1 MNAKPTNGNWKDNNY
16 NKSNNNTPY
25 RYILWTGKSYKAV
38 RM

>member
-16 NKSNNNTPY
+16 NNNTPY